1 MENKSHALIAGLFTL
16 LLAIAAILLAMWF
29 NRDRVER
36 VPYEMA
42 TKLSVPGLNP
52 QADVRYRGLDVGKVD
67 DISFDPRMPGQILI
81 RISVKPDTPMT
92 QSTYGVLGYQGVT
105 GIAYVQ
111 LDDDGEKPIKLNS
124 SKDKLARIEM
134 RPSLFDNLQT
144 RGLAILKQTEEMTL
158 RLNRLMTPENQA
170 VMLDAFSNVS
180 KAATAIEAIPRELS
194 PTLAKLPALTSQAD
208 RTLASINTL
217 SRDVSTLSKNINGL
231 TTNLQA
237 PDGTLNRISGAAD
250 QLSSAALKIEQ
261 TAIPLASDSR
271 TTLRSLN
278 RTLDTLNNRP
288 QSVLFGTGTLSP
300 GPGEAGFS
308 APTTSIKAAAQ

>member
-16 LLAIAAILLAMWF
+16 ILAIAAILLAMWF
-29 NRDRVER
+29 NRDRVVR

-67 DISFDPRMPGQILI
+67 EILFDPKTPGQILVH
-81 RISVKPDTPMT
+81 ISVKPDTPMT

-111 LDDDGEKPIKLNS
+111 LDDDGVNPVKLS
-124 SKDKLARIEM
+124 SSREHLARIEM

-144 RGLAILKQTEEMTL
+144 RGLAILKQTEELTL
-158 RLNRLMTPENQA
+158 RMNRLMTPENQEI
-170 VMLDAFSNVS
+170 MLSAFSNVS
-180 KAATAIEAIPRELS
+180 KAATAIESIPHELS
-194 PTLAKLPALTSQAD
+194 PTLAKLPALTAQAD

-217 SRDVSTLSKNINGL
+217 SRDVSTLSTNINGL
-231 TTNLQA
+231 TTGLQA

-261 TAIPLASDSR
+261 NAIPLASDTR
-271 TTLRSLN
+271 TTLRAMN
-278 RTLDTLNNRP
+278 RTLETVNNRP
-288 QSVLFGTGTLSP
+288 QSILFGAGPLQP
-300 GPGEAGFS
+300 GPGEAGFT
-308 APTTSIKAAAQ
+308 APAAH